1 MEKNDNLTC
10 FLGNISYAFR
20 DDNYYGE
27 VPNIVHEMQ
36 IILNSII
43 NKAPKFNGNI
53 LYRFTKTGDKT
64 NFEVGDIYQ
73 PSHSLTT
80 TTEDW
85 KQNRSDVYVI
95 KTLPENETQAH
106 CLYMIYNHGQETQ
119 VNFLR
124 GTSFEITDIEPIEG
138 SEYKR
143 IYMSEIRQ

>member
-1 MEKNDNLTC
+1 MPPNTRTLKGQSYSTKRWANL
-10 FLGNISYAFR
+10 AW
-20 DDNYYGE
+20 
-27 VPNIVHEMQ
+27 
-36 IILNSII
+36 
-43 NKAPKFNGNI
+43 PKGSKLSGF
-53 LYRFTKTGDKT
+53 
-64 NFEVGDIYQ
+64 
-73 PSHSLTT
+73 S
-80 TTEDW
+80 
-85 KQNRSDVYVI
+85 SDVYVI